1 MIDGSELLITGGCGS
16 LGKAIIAELLANH
29 KPRGIRVYSRD
40 EAKHWRFQQ
49 ELPDDAPVSFLI
61 GDVRDKSR
69 LYRAMQGVDFV
80 IHTAA
85 IKQVPVAERDPIEAI
100 RTNIDGAVNVVD
112 AALDAG
118 VRRVMNCSTDKAPH
132 AANLYGATKRVAES
146 LFTAANVYRS
156 GSEKYELGRYF
167 DQHDFPNGGQ
177 KPLPYKAP
185 NCTRFASCRWGNVL
199 GSRGSVIQLWQQQH
213 EDGKPL
219 TVTDPTMTR
228 FWITVE
234 RAARFI
240 LARLQDM
247 HGGEIFIP
255 NMPSSSM
262 QFILDTL
269 YPGAETVST
278 GIRDGEKKHECM
290 ITVEEA
296 RQMKRN
302 KTSYS
307 GDEKQYYIIDPN
319 TRNDNEVFEWRSN
332 TNEWSLTETE
342 LRAMIGES

>member
-1 MIDGSELLITGGCGS
+1 MIDGSEILITGGAGT
-16 LGKAIIAELLANH
+16 LGKALVAELLASH
-29 KPRGIRVYSRD
+29 KPRGIRIYSRD

-49 ELPDDAPVSFLI
+49 QLPTDAPVSFLI
-61 GDVRDKSR
+61 GDVRDRQR

-156 GSEKYELGRYF
+156 GDPF
-167 DQHDFPNGGQ
+167 DAR
-177 KPLPYKAP
+177 LPYERP
-185 NCTRFASCRWGNVL
+185 LNCTRFASCRWGNVL
-199 GSRGSVIQLWQQQH
+199 GSRGSVIQLWEEQSKRG
-213 EDGKPL
+213 EPL
-219 TVTDPTMTR
+219 TVTDPAMTR

-234 RAARFI
+234 RAAKFL
-240 LARLQDM
+240 LARLCDM
-247 HGGEIFIP
+247 QGGEIFVP

-262 QFILDTL
+262 QFIIDTL
-269 YPGAETVST
+269 FWDHRIETV
-278 GIRDGEKKHECM
+278 GVRGGEKMHECM
-290 ITVEEA
+290 ITVEEG
-296 RQMKRN
+296 RTLIPHGVFGN
-302 KTSYS
+302 KWDAYWR
-307 GDEKQYYIIDPN
+307 IDPHEIQD
-319 TRNDNEVFEWRSN
+319 TDCFEWRSN
-332 TNEWSLTETE
+332 TNEWKLTSGELTEMM
-342 LRAMIGES
+342 R